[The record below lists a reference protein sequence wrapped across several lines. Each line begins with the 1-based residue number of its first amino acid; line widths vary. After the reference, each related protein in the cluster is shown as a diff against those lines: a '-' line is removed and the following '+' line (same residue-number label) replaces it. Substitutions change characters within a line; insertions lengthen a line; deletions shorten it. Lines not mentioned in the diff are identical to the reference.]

1 MATKLIF
8 FFISLFLLPLH
19 LSTATDTTTTNTTH
33 IHCAADVLS
42 NSGYLSM
49 SLTLQLFS
57 RTLTSHSHSH
67 SHSNSHPHSHF
78 HSSSLTLFAPSDAA
92 FAASGQPSLSLLQ
105 LHCSPLFLTLHSLK
119 SQPCNSRIPT
129 LSPNHSL
136 IVTSSPSN
144 DGEVSLNAVKIHPS
158 PLYDDGSLIIF
169 GIDEFFNP
177 NYRGSAPTTNTK
189 NNPSLECGVSFNSF
203 VSAFKDVPEVLRSK
217 GYSFIAAFLE
227 LQLLGFNKKNNIT
240 NLLTLFAPDDDA
252 LMSYIVNVSEYSSL
266 LFRHLVNCKV
276 MWSELVGFDDDVGG
290 DFVIGTFLEGFND
303 WLVVHGIPEV
313 LVVPKGQEQN
323 GCESTG
329 FFEDS

>member
-1 MATKLIF
+1 
-8 FFISLFLLPLH
+8 
-19 LSTATDTTTTNTTH
+19 
-33 IHCAADVLS
+33 
-42 NSGYLSM
+42 M

-57 RTLTSHSHSH
+57 RTLT
-67 SHSNSHPHSHF
+67 P

-136 IVTSSPSN
+136 IVTCSPSN

-189 NNPSLECGVSFNSF
+189 NNPSLEL
-203 VSAFKDVPEVLRSK
+203 SAFKDVPEVLRSK
-217 GYSFIAAFLE
+217 VYSFIAAFLE

-240 NLLTLFAPDDDA
+240 NLLTLFAPDDMM
-252 LMSYIVNVSEYSSL
+252 L
-266 LFRHLVNCKV
+266 
-276 MWSELVGFDDDVGG
+276 
-290 DFVIGTFLEGFND
+290 
-303 WLVVHGIPEV
+303 
-313 LVVPKGQEQN
+313 
-323 GCESTG
+323 
-329 FFEDS
+329 